1 LLFTKNI
8 ETLTD
13 LELIDLYKRKGD
25 PQILGLLYKRY
36 TGFVFAV
43 CMKHLK
49 NSQDSKDAVMQIF
62 EKLFS
67 DLKKHNIENFKPW
80 LYRVVCNHCLQ
91 TFRNNNKTVSIDGS
105 GQKNIL
111 NFMENGAS
119 FHPDSEEVLE
129 ERISNLEKEL
139 CSLSYEQ
146 RTCVELFYLKEKSYQ
161 EIVSTTGYTMNQV
174 KSYIQNGKRNL
185 KIGLTSDGYQ
195 T

>member
-25 PQILGLLYKRY
+25 THILGILYKRY

-62 EKLFS
+62 EKLFT

-80 LYRVVCNHCLQ
+80 LYRVTCNHCLQ
-91 TFRNNNKTVSIDGS
+91 TFRNNSKTVSIEGS
-105 GQKNIL
+105 SQKNLL
-111 NFMENGAS
+111 NFMENGVS

-129 ERISNLEKEL
+129 ERISNLEMEL
-139 CSLSYEQ
+139 CNLSHEQ

-161 EIVSTTGYTMNQV
+161 EIVSATGYTMNQV

-185 KIGLTSDGYQ
+185 KIGLTKDGYQ